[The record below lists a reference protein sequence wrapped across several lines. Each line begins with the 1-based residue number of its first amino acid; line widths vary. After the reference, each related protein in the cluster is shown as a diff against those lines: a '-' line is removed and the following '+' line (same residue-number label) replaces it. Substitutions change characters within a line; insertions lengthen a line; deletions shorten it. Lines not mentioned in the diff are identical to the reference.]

1 MDEFKSIGDRMLV
14 IFDGHCGYCNR
25 AVRWF
30 LRRDRDD
37 CLRFVASESP
47 TVAEFLTS
55 YGISETDR
63 GLGSS
68 TISPST
74 ILVVRHP
81 GRGDEQVLVRSE
93 AALAMLGALPSP
105 WPAVAAVMKVIPRP
119 VRDLGYR
126 LVARYR
132 YRIWGRLETCPI
144 PTAEERSR
152 FL

>member
-1 MDEFKSIGDRMLV
+1 VDEFNSIGDRMLV

-37 CLRFVASESP
+37 SLRFVASESP
-47 TVAEFLTS
+47 TVAEFLTRH
-55 YGISETDR
+55 GISETDR

-81 GRGDEQVLVRSE
+81 GRADEQVLVRSE